1 MAWEFIWTFNSYI
14 CSSKKT
20 KHIQDQTPGHISAHF
35 LAWPLYSKLL
45 KCSRGHPF
53 IQSHQFMLIHST
65 GQNRTNYTI
74 TVLMHN
80 PTTLHYISPMPLSS
94 SPCSWPSRSLL
105 GPGTQGQETSSPP
118 SLISWTSSPT
128 PWSVLLGHLH
138 IKRSFQGGR
147 SLPDFREPSLFEFSH
162 LRMAL
167 DHRERNSL
175 ALYLLD

>member
-1 MAWEFIWTFNSYI
+1 MCLEICGLGIHI

-20 KHIQDQTPGHISAHF
+20 KHIQVQTLGHISAPF
-35 LAWPLYSKLL
+35 LVWPLYPKLL
-45 KCSRGHPF
+45 KCSRVHPF

-80 PTTLHYISPMPLSS
+80 PTTLYYISPMPLSS
-94 SPCSWPSRSLL
+94 SSPCSWLSRSLS
-105 GPGTQGQETSSPP
+105 GPGTQGQETSSPL
-118 SLISWTSSPT
+118 SFISWTSSP
-128 PWSVLLGHLH
+128 WSWSILLGHLH
-138 IKRSFQGGR
+138 IERSFQGGT

-162 LRMAL
+162 LHMAL